1 LLCIE
6 TDEHQHKYYS
16 QQDEENRYNDA
27 YMGFVAKWIWIR
39 FNPDKYKGKDGKNK
53 NPTISTRL
61 TSLKTEIDR
70 QIERISNDEHCQE
83 SPIEIYYMYYDK
95 VI

>member
-1 LLCIE
+1 MLCIE

-53 NPTISTRL
+53 NPTRL